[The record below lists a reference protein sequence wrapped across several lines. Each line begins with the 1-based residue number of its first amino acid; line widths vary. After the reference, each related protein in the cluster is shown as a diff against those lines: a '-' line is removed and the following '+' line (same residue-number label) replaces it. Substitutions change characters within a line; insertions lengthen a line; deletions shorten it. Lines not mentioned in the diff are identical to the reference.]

1 MKEYL
6 SAAEDVLREEGSD
19 AERGITPE
27 EAASRLE
34 KLGPNK
40 LAEAKKTP
48 LVVRFFQQMLDPMVI
63 MLIVAAIIS
72 AAIGAAS
79 GSGDYADVV
88 IILFVVILNSIMGVV
103 QENKADAAL
112 AALQEMS
119 AAQSKVI
126 RGGQHLTVHSS
137 ELVPGDV
144 VVLEAGD
151 AVPADCRILE
161 SASMKIEEASLTGES
176 VPVTKVAE
184 ALDLAGSE
192 GDVPLGDRKN
202 MCYMGSTVV
211 FGRGRAVVVATGMQ
225 TEMGKIAGALAQAKD
240 EETPLQKKLDELSK
254 TLSILVVAISVVVF
268 LTGFLKY
275 GAGFISNINLVL
287 NTFMIAVSLAV
298 AAIPEGLVAVVTI
311 VLSMGVTKMSQ
322 KNAIV
327 RKLAAV

>member
-161 SASMKIEEASLTGES
+161 SASMKIEEA
-176 VPVTKVAE
+176 
-184 ALDLAGSE
+184 
-192 GDVPLGDRKN
+192 
-202 MCYMGSTVV
+202 
-211 FGRGRAVVVATGMQ
+211 
-225 TEMGKIAGALAQAKD
+225 
-240 EETPLQKKLDELSK
+240 
-254 TLSILVVAISVVVF
+254 
-268 LTGFLKY
+268 
-275 GAGFISNINLVL
+275 
-287 NTFMIAVSLAV
+287 
-298 AAIPEGLVAVVTI
+298 
-311 VLSMGVTKMSQ
+311 
-322 KNAIV
+322 
-327 RKLAAV
+327 